1 VETNRIKNNN
11 SSFYSRELIIFCKNK
26 NKKEQKVYSRT
37 AMLTYYQVSRPR
49 KIKVRVV
56 KAHDHVPYLGSG
68 NVVDTRQKTKIGGFG
83 ATFFT
88 NRYEQ
93 QLSEYDKWQSLSR
106 KLKKQLV

>member
-1 VETNRIKNNN
+1 M
-11 SSFYSRELIIFCKNK
+11 YSD
-26 NKKEQKVYSRT
+26 S

-68 NVVDTRQKTKIGGFG
+68 NVVDTRQKTKTSGFG